1 MSDPGSDETADEA
14 IIEDIMRVSPETA
27 KVVEADQLA
36 WGARKPSSDAVEQER
51 MKGPTRRKQGRKTR
65 GSLSPSPQRVSDVT

>member
-51 MKGPTRRKQGRKTR
+51 IERANAEEAGPK
-65 GSLSPSPQRVSDVT
+65 D